1 MLTPTE
7 AAQTILQHV
16 TPLPTERRALKEAL
30 DLVLAEDV
38 RSPID
43 LPGWD
48 NSAMDGYAV
57 RASDLAGAAS
67 DRTATLTVIETVAA
81 GRFPAKPVG
90 PGQATR
96 IFTGAPLPA
105 GADSVIRQEDVEL
118 LHDGRVTVRDGRDAG
133 KNIRRRGED
142 IRKGDVALAAGA
154 TLGPAQLGVLASIA
168 HGTPLVHR
176 PPRVA
181 FMGSGDEIADVDEAE
196 AILAGRKIA
205 TSNSYTLFG
214 MIHRA
219 GGVPLDLGVA
229 RDTKA
234 SLRDHL
240 TLAGDA
246 DVLVTTA
253 GVSVGE
259 HDLVRDVLTEL
270 GCDMKLWRIRMR
282 PGAPLGFGLLAGKPW
297 LGLPGNPVST
307 MVTFEL
313 FVRPV
318 LRRLLG
324 HPLPFRRTVPVCV
337 GEPITL
343 GPRLRHFLRA
353 VVNPEGA
360 GGSLVARL
368 TGPQGSGILSSMARA
383 NALLIVPEDRPSVA
397 AGETLQA
404 LVLDDPHHVAE
415 VPFSVGLT
423 PELRRGLRLA
433 AVLALTALIYWVN
446 LHTPAAFRFGILYV
460 LPVLLAAWHDGLA
473 WGIVFAGATSVLRYL
488 VGIDQMPADTPL
500 EARLSNELSYLA
512 VVAVAIAGLSQLRR
526 TQAQLELL
534 ATHDPLTNV
543 LNARAFSTELAQEL
557 SRNRRYGR
565 PLALIYLDLDDL
577 RE

>member
-1 MLTPTE
+1 MLTPSE

-181 FMGSGDEIADVDEAE
+181 FMGSGDEIADLDEAD

-205 TSNSYTLFG
+205 TSNTYTLFG
-214 MIHRA
+214 MNHRAAGEPREHDGDVRAVRAARAAETAGPPPALPAHRA
-219 GGVPLDLGVA
+219 GMRGRAHHTGSPAAAFPAGRREPRRCERRAGRALDGP
-229 RDTKA
+229 
-234 SLRDHL
+234 
-240 TLAGDA
+240 
-246 DVLVTTA
+246 
-253 GVSVGE
+253 
-259 HDLVRDVLTEL
+259 
-270 GCDMKLWRIRMR
+270 
-282 PGAPLGFGLLAGKPW
+282 PG
-297 LGLPGNPVST
+297 
-307 MVTFEL
+307 
-313 FVRPV
+313 
-318 LRRLLG
+318 
-324 HPLPFRRTVPVCV
+324 
-337 GEPITL
+337 
-343 GPRLRHFLRA
+343 LRH
-353 VVNPEGA
+353 
-360 GGSLVARL
+360 
-368 TGPQGSGILSSMARA
+368 PQ
-383 NALLIVPEDRPSVA
+383 
-397 AGETLQA
+397 
-404 LVLDDPHHVAE
+404 
-415 VPFSVGLT
+415 
-423 PELRRGLRLA
+423 
-433 AVLALTALIYWVN
+433 
-446 LHTPAAFRFGILYV
+446 LHG
-460 LPVLLAAWHDGLA
+460 
-473 WGIVFAGATSVLRYL
+473 
-488 VGIDQMPADTPL
+488 
-500 EARLSNELSYLA
+500 
-512 VVAVAIAGLSQLRR
+512 
-526 TQAQLELL
+526 
-534 ATHDPLTNV
+534 
-543 LNARAFSTELAQEL
+543 
-557 SRNRRYGR
+557 
-565 PLALIYLDLDDL
+565 
-577 RE
+577 